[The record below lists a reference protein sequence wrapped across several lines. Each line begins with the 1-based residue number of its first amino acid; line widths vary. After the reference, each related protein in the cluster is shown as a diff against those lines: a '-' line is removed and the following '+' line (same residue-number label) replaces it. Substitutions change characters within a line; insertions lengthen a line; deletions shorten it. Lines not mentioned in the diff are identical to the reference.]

1 MDRPPQLPTQIH
13 PYDIVCGRDYNGQN
27 VDCSDDFFRNY
38 LKDFI
43 NVFVK
48 HVFIDLNR
56 IRLFH
61 KHPGVGELLEFKKRI
76 FKLCFLTVEI

>member
-1 MDRPPQLPTQIH
+1 MKWIYRPNSRPKPP

-27 VDCSDDFFRNY
+27 VDCSDDIFFRNY

-48 HVFIDLNR
+48 KVFNELALIQG
-56 IRLFH
+56 
-61 KHPGVGELLEFKKRI
+61 GVRNLPNVEALLDFKKKNI
-76 FKLCFLTVEI
+76 